1 MIDTE
6 LRRKILE
13 IVEFNPA
20 FDASRVSV
28 CVDDLI
34 VTLSGWVPSEQEKD
48 TLVAAVQNIEGV
60 DAVADELQVGLM
72 PRQFVRD
79 EDLARQVAAVVR
91 HAIQPAPDRLHI
103 RVEQGWVTLS
113 GEVDSFFQGR
123 EIERE
128 VGRLADVEGIT
139 NNINRRA
146 DPASA
151 QIEAHIRRVF
161 ERDLFQ
167 APDALTV
174 SSFGGK
180 VTLEGS
186 VHSEEE
192 KTLAERTAELV
203 DGVTFV
209 ENRLSVC
216 GCRRSP
222 DPGAP

>member
-1 MIDTE
+1 MIDTG

-13 IVEFNPA
+13 TIEFNPA
-20 FDASRVSV
+20 FDVSRVSV

-60 DAVADELQVGLM
+60 DAVADELQVGLT

-151 QIEAHIRRVF
+151 QIEAQIRHVF

-167 APDALTV
+167 APEALSV

-186 VHSEEE
+186 VHSDEE
-192 KTLAERTAELV
+192 KALAERTAELI

-209 ENRLSVC
+209 ENRLNVVV
-216 GCRRSP
+216 P
-222 DPGAP
+222 NQTL

>member
-1 MIDTE
+1 MMDTG
-6 LRRKILE
+6 LRHKILE
-13 IVEFNPA
+13 TIEFNPA
-20 FDASRVSV
+20 FDATRVSV

-60 DAVADELQVGLM
+60 DAVADELQVGLT
-72 PRQFVRD
+72 PRQFIRD
-79 EDLARQVAAVVR
+79 EDLARQVAAIVR

-139 NNINRRA
+139 NNINRRV
-146 DPASA
+146 DPAAS
-151 QIEAHIRRVF
+151 QIEAHIRHVF

-180 VTLEGS
+180 VTLEGT

-192 KTLAERTAELV
+192 KALAERTVEMI

-209 ENRLSVC
+209 ENRLTVVT
-216 GCRRSP
+216 P
-222 DPGAP
+222 N